1 MQAGTGAVKQAHT
14 GGLDGFCFGGR
25 KASQTAKAVRRRVT
39 KMVIRKVIR
48 RVIRKPG
55 AGDALVSISASIRRM
70 EDYDEN
76 YQGERL

>member
-39 KMVIRKVIR
+39 KMVIR

-55 AGDALVSISASIRRM
+55 AGDAIVRISASIRRM

>member
-25 KASQTAKAVRRRVT
+25 KVSQTAKAVRRMVT
-39 KMVIRKVIR
+39 KMVIK
-48 RVIRKPG
+48 KFG
-55 AGDALVSISASIRRM
+55 AGDALASISASIRRM

-76 YQGERL
+76 YQGEGL

>member
-14 GGLDGFCFGGR
+14 GGLEFLFWR
-25 KASQTAKAVRRRVT
+25 KESFADCESSQKKGDKNGD
-39 KMVIRKVIR
+39 KMVIR

-55 AGDALVSISASIRRM
+55 AGDALVSTSVSIRRM

>member
-1 MQAGTGAVKQAHT
+1 
-14 GGLDGFCFGGR
+14 
-25 KASQTAKAVRRRVT
+25 
-39 KMVIRKVIR
+39 MVIRKVIR

>member
-39 KMVIRKVIR
+39 KMVTKMVIR

-55 AGDALVSISASIRRM
+55 AGDAIVRISASIRRM

>member
-1 MQAGTGAVKQAHT
+1 M
-14 GGLDGFCFGGR
+14 
-25 KASQTAKAVRRRVT
+25 VT
-39 KMVIRKVIR
+39 KMVIR

-55 AGDALVSISASIRRM
+55 AGDALVSTSVSIRRM